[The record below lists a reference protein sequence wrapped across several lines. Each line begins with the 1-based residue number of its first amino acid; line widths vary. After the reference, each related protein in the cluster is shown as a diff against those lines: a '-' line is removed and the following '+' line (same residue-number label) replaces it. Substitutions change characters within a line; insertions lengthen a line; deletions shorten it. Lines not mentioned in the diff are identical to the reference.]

1 MKKILML
8 IAIMTLLMTG
18 CATTRTIVDDSQP
31 GQSGQDRSETSE
43 ALDSAGQPISDD
55 IDITDSSRSLADIA
69 AQYRTAPNGTPDFG
83 DIFFEYDSYS
93 IGSAGRNLISDMATW
108 IINNNAILLIEGHC
122 DERGTREYNIALGDR
137 RALSVKDYLLASGV
151 PDLKIETVSY
161 GKERPQCR
169 ESEESCWRT
178 NRRAHFIME
187 VIN

>member
-1 MKKILML
+1 MKKFLML
-8 IAIMTLLMTG
+8 IAIMTLLMAG
-18 CATTRTIVDDSQP
+18 CTTTRTIVDDSQP
-31 GQSGQDRSETSE
+31 GQGQERSDTSVE
-43 ALDSAGQPISDD
+43 GTESAGQPISDD
-55 IDITDSSRSLADIA
+55 ISITDTGSSLADIS
-69 AQYRTAPNGTPDFG
+69 AQYRTSPNGTPDFG

-93 IGSAGRNLISDMATW
+93 IGSQGRKLINDMATW
-108 IINNNAILLIEGHC
+108 LISNNAILLIEGHC

-169 ESEESCWRT
+169 DAEESCWRS